1 MADTSTAPNQGQS
14 QESKDNK
21 PREYT
26 YAKKKYSIQAYYEK
40 LQEVK
45 RRNCADWWK
54 FFLVLLLENEVRIE
68 CTLLDE
74 RNWSLWGNLFHKA
87 RNRLGQMRAMKLIFI
102 RQNDSYA
109 AKRNALSDEE
119 VVMQLLAGDEEE

>member
-14 QESKDNK
+14 QESEDNK

-40 LQEVK
+40 LQEVEQTVGK
-45 RRNCADWWK
+45 SKVKKVELAGLPLRLK
-54 FFLVLLLENEVRIE
+54 FWTSATGR
-68 CTLLDE
+68 C
-74 RNWSLWGNLFHKA
+74 GANLFHKA

-109 AKRNALSDEE
+109 AKRNTLSDE

>member
-14 QESKDNK
+14 QESEDNK

-54 FFLVLLLENEVRIE
+54 FFLVLLLEN
-68 CTLLDE
+68 E

-119 VVMQLLAGDEEE
+119 VVMQLLAGEEEE